1 MMKQNH
7 WRTWIFAFLLLIV
20 IAPSHIIQNDKT
32 ITIDEP
38 WWVISGSNYYYALT
52 HRDFANTRYDYHPAV
67 TTTWMITAG
76 MLSYFPEYRGL
87 GQGYFDVRKPHY
99 EEFFREQGK
108 DILTLLRNSRLIQ
121 TAVILIFAIIAFYF
135 LQILVGHIIAFIS
148 ISLAMLAPF
157 FLGHARL
164 FNHEGMLAIFVL
176 ASFLAI
182 YVYLHKERKLIYL
195 LISGLSF
202 GLAQLTKSS
211 SIVLIG
217 LVGLMILIQ
226 FIRKDENPLRSKLI
240 FVSKT
245 LGIWLISAALTYFIL
260 WPGMWV
266 APTKMLSEVYGNAFS
281 YAFQGARLEAIDEIE
296 QAPPAKFNIASRMS
310 GIRLYI
316 TYWLSGTTFITWLG
330 IIFAGFLFAPTLA
343 LPQRE
348 RGLMRKVILYLFI
361 LGSLFILMFGLVQGR
376 NYAHYITSAFLA
388 FDIIAGIGWGFAWMY
403 AQNKWQILNKTY
415 ANVIFIIALIL
426 TQIGFGLP
434 YAPYYF
440 TYKNPL
446 AKQPATFGYGEGYD
460 QAAEYLINKPNA
472 NQMRVYVY
480 NGMGTFSYLF
490 VGETLVFKRVYLVD
504 ESYEQIV
511 EEMKSSD
518 YLVLYPI
525 IREKQPETEKLFTA
539 FENVTPEK
547 TILINGIDYVY
558 IYNVSEI
565 PESVYQKLLSQ

>member
-7 WRTWIFAFLLLIV
+7 WRTWIFALLLLVV
-20 IAPSHIIQNDKT
+20 ITPSHIIQNDQT

-38 WWVISGSNYYYALT
+38 WWMISGSNYYYALT
-52 HRDFANTRYDYHPAV
+52 HRDFENTRYDYHPAV
-67 TTTWMITAG
+67 TTTWIITAG

-87 GQGYFDVRKPHY
+87 GQGYFDVRKTNY
-99 EEFFREQGK
+99 EEFLRAQEK
-108 DILTLLRNSRLIQ
+108 DVLTILRNGRYVQ
-121 TAVILIFAIIAFYF
+121 TAVILFFAVVAFYF
-135 LQILVGHIIAFIS
+135 LQLIVGYSIAFLS
-148 ISLAMLAPF
+148 VSLAMLAPF

-176 ASFLAI
+176 VSFLAI
-182 YVYLHKERKLIYL
+182 YVYLHRDKKILYL
-195 LISGLSF
+195 FISGASF

-217 LVGLMILIQ
+217 VIGLMLLIQ
-226 FIRKDENPLRSKLI
+226 LIRKDENPLLSKLT
-240 FVSKT
+240 SATKT
-245 LGIWLISAALTYFIL
+245 FGIWLASAALTYFIL

-266 APTKMLSEVYGNAFS
+266 APGKILSEVYGNAFS

-296 QAPPAKFNIASRMS
+296 QAPPAEFNIASRLA

-330 IIFAGFLFAPTLA
+330 IIFAGFLFFSKSKIENIKSL
-343 LPQRE
+343 
-348 RGLMRKVILYLFI
+348 VFYLLI
-361 LGSLFILMFGLVQGR
+361 LGSLFILMFGIVQGR
-376 NYAHYITSAFLA
+376 NYAHYITSSFLA
-388 FDIIAGIGWGFAWMY
+388 FDVIAGIGWGFAWMY
-403 AQNKWQILNKTY
+403 TQNKWQILNKTY
-415 ANVIFIIALIL
+415 ASVTFIIALVL

-472 NQMRVYVY
+472 SQMRVYVY

-490 VGETLVFKRVYLVD
+490 AGETLVFKRVYLID
-504 ESYEQIV
+504 KSYEQIV
-511 EEMKSSD
+511 EETKSSD
-518 YLVLYPI
+518 YLVLYPV
-525 IREKQPETEKLFTA
+525 IRTQQPETEKLFTA
-539 FENVTPEK
+539 FENIMPEK
-547 TILINGIDYVY
+547 TIVINGIDYVY
-558 IYNVSEI
+558 IYKVSEI
-565 PESVYQKLLSQ
+565 SESVYEALLK

>member
-7 WRTWIFAFLLLIV
+7 WRTWIFALLLLIV
-20 IAPSHIIQNDKT
+20 ITPSHIIQNDQT

-38 WWVISGSNYYYALT
+38 WWMISGSNYYYALT
-52 HRDFANTRYDYHPAV
+52 HRDFENTRYDYHPAV
-67 TTTWMITAG
+67 TTTWMVTAG
-76 MLSYFPEYRGL
+76 MFSYFPEYRGL
-87 GQGYFDVRKPHY
+87 GQGYFDVRKTNY
-99 EEFFREQGK
+99 EEFLRAQEK
-108 DILTLLRNSRLIQ
+108 DVLTILRNGRYVQ
-121 TAVILIFAIIAFYF
+121 TAVILFFAVIAFYF
-135 LQILVGHIIAFIS
+135 LQLIVGYSIAFLS
-148 ISLAMLAPF
+148 VSLAMLAPF

-176 ASFLAI
+176 VSFLAI

-195 LISGLSF
+195 LISGASF

-217 LVGLMILIQ
+217 VIGLMLLIQ
-226 FIRKDENPLRSKLI
+226 LIRKDENPLRSKLI

-245 LGIWLISAALTYFIL
+245 LGIWFISAALTYFIL

-296 QAPPAKFNIASRMS
+296 QAPPAEFNIASRLA

-330 IIFAGFLFAPTLA
+330 IIFAGFLFFSKSKIENIKSL
-343 LPQRE
+343 
-348 RGLMRKVILYLFI
+348 VFYLLI
-361 LGSLFILMFGLVQGR
+361 LGSLFILMFGIVQGR

-403 AQNKWQILNKTY
+403 TQNKWQILNKTY
-415 ANVIFIIALIL
+415 ANVTFIIALVL

-472 NQMRVYVY
+472 SQMRVYVY

-525 IREKQPETEKLFTA
+525 IREKQPETEKLFNA

-547 TILINGIDYVY
+547 TILINSMDYVY

-565 PESVYQKLLSQ
+565 PESVYEALLK